1 MSYINVTTD
10 DQLREYC
17 EQLARCDWIA
27 FDTEFVAERT
37 YRPVLCLVQVAT
49 ASGLAIIDALAVD
62 DVTPFWQVIAEPG
75 HETIV
80 HAGRGEVVFCL
91 RAVNRRPAGL
101 FDVQLAAG
109 LTGIEYPASFRTLLG
124 KVLGKT
130 PGSEETRTDWQRR
143 PLSERQIQYAL
154 DDVRYLAEIRD
165 ALHAR
170 LDQLGRL
177 GWLEG
182 EMAAWQDQAE
192 KSVSREQ
199 WRRLSGQAGLDRRSL
214 AVVRELWQWRES
226 EAQRRNCPVRYV
238 LRDDLIVE
246 LARRKTADPKRIR
259 AVRGLERG
267 DLKRSLP
274 ALAERIQHG
283 LSLPKQQWPT
293 KSFREKTPRLA
304 VLGQLLFAALG
315 SVCRQAELAP
325 ALVGSP
331 SDVRELV
338 AYRTGQARNDR
349 PPRLAQGWRAE
360 VVGNLFEDLLA
371 GKKSIQIA
379 DPTSDHPLR
388 FEDSGGRQGSERE

>member
-1 MSYINVTTD
+1 MSHIHLTTD
-10 DQLREYC
+10 DQLRQFC
-17 EQLARCDWIA
+17 GQLADCDWIA
-27 FDTEFVAERT
+27 FDTEFVSERT
-37 YRPVLCLVQVAT
+37 YRPVLCLIQVAT
-49 ASGLAIIDALAVD
+49 ASDLAIIDAVAID
-62 DVTPFWQVIAEPG
+62 DMTPFWQVVAEPG

-91 RAVNRRPAGL
+91 RAVNKQPAGL

-109 LTGIEYPASFRTLLG
+109 LMGIEYPASFSTLLG

-130 PGSEETRTDWQRR
+130 PGSEETRTDWRRR

-170 LDQLGRL
+170 LDELGRL
-177 GWLEG
+177 SWLEG
-182 EMAAWQDQAE
+182 EMASWQDQAE
-192 KSVSREQ
+192 RSVSREQ
-199 WRRLSGQAGLDRRSL
+199 WRRLSGQSGLDRQSL
-214 AVVRELWQWRES
+214 AIVRELWQWRES
-226 EAQRRNCPVRYV
+226 EAERRNCPVRYV

-246 LARRKTADPKRIR
+246 LAKRKTADLKRIR
-259 AVRGLERG
+259 TVRGLERG

-274 ALAERIQHG
+274 AMAEHIELGLA
-283 LSLPKQQWPT
+283 LPKQQWPT
-293 KSFREKTPRLA
+293 KEFRERTPRLA
-304 VLGQLLFAALG
+304 VLGQLLFSALG
-315 SVCRQAELAP
+315 SVCRHAELAP

-371 GKKSIQIA
+371 GKKSIRIA
-379 DPTSDHPLR
+379 DPTSEDPLR
-388 FEDSGGRQGSERE
+388 FDDVAG

>member
-1 MSYINVTTD
+1 MSHIHLTTD
-10 DQLREYC
+10 DQLRQFC
-17 EQLARCDWIA
+17 GQLTDCDWIA
-27 FDTEFVAERT
+27 FDTEFVSERT

-49 ASGLAIIDALAVD
+49 ASDLAIIDAVAID
-62 DVTPFWQVIAEPG
+62 DMTPFWQVVAEPG

-91 RAVNRRPAGL
+91 RAVNKQPAGL

-109 LTGIEYPASFRTLLG
+109 LMGIEYPASFRTLLG

-130 PGSEETRTDWQRR
+130 PGTEETRTDWRRR

-170 LDQLGRL
+170 LDELGRL
-177 GWLEG
+177 SWLDD
-182 EMAAWQDQAE
+182 EMASWQDQAE
-192 KSVSREQ
+192 RSVSREQ
-199 WRRLSGQAGLDRRSL
+199 WRRLSGQSRLDRQSL
-214 AVVRELWQWRES
+214 AIVRELWQWRES
-226 EAQRRNCPVRYV
+226 EAERRNCPVRYV

-246 LARRKTADPKRIR
+246 LAKRKTADLKRIQ

-274 ALAERIQHG
+274 AMAERIERG
-283 LSLPKQQWPT
+283 LALPKQQWPT
-293 KSFREKTPRLA
+293 KEFREKTPRLA
-304 VLGQLLFAALG
+304 VLGQLLFSALG
-315 SVCRQAELAP
+315 SVCRHAELAP
-325 ALVGSP
+325 SLVGSP

-371 GKKSIQIA
+371 GKKSIRIA
-379 DPTSDHPLR
+379 DPTSEDPLR
-388 FEDSGGRQGSERE
+388 FDDVAG

>member
-1 MSYINVTTD
+1 VSYINVTTD
-10 DQLREYC
+10 DQLHEYC
-17 EQLARCDWIA
+17 QQLAQCDWIA

-37 YRPVLCLVQVAT
+37 FRPVLCLIQVAT
-49 ASGLAIIDALAVD
+49 ASGLAIIDALAID

-91 RAVNRRPAGL
+91 RAVNSRPAGL

-109 LTGIEYPASFRTLLG
+109 LMGIEYPASFRTLLG

-177 GWLEG
+177 SWLDG

-192 KSVSREQ
+192 QSVSREQ
-199 WRRLSGQAGLDRRSL
+199 WRRLSGQSGLDRQGL
-214 AVVRELWQWRES
+214 AIVRELWQWRES
-226 EAQRRNCPVRYV
+226 EAERRNCPVRYV
-238 LRDDLIVE
+238 LRDDLLVE
-246 LARRKTADPKRIR
+246 LAKRKTADLKRIR
-259 AVRGLERG
+259 AVRGMERS

-274 ALAERIQHG
+274 ALAERIQQG

-338 AYRTGQARNDR
+338 AYRTGQARKGR

-371 GKKSIQIA
+371 GKRSIRIA
-379 DPTSDHPLR
+379 DPMSDHPLR
-388 FEDSGGRQGSERE
+388 FEDADGR

>member
-1 MSYINVTTD
+1 VSHIHLTTD
-10 DQLREYC
+10 DQLRQFC
-17 EQLARCDWIA
+17 GQLADCDWIA
-27 FDTEFVAERT
+27 FDTEFVSERT
-37 YRPVLCLVQVAT
+37 YRPVLCLIQVAT
-49 ASGLAIIDALAVD
+49 ASDLAIIDAVAID
-62 DVTPFWQVIAEPG
+62 DMTPFWQVVAEPG

-91 RAVNRRPAGL
+91 RAVNKQPAGL

-109 LTGIEYPASFRTLLG
+109 LMGIEYPASFSTLLG

-130 PGSEETRTDWQRR
+130 PGSEETRTDWRRR

-170 LDQLGRL
+170 LDELGRL
-177 GWLEG
+177 SWLEG
-182 EMAAWQDQAE
+182 EMASWQDQAE
-192 KSVSREQ
+192 RSVSREQ
-199 WRRLSGQAGLDRRSL
+199 WRRLSGQSGLDRQSL
-214 AVVRELWQWRES
+214 AIVRELWQWRES
-226 EAQRRNCPVRYV
+226 EAERRNCPVRYV

-246 LARRKTADPKRIR
+246 LAKRKTADLKRIR
-259 AVRGLERG
+259 TVRGLERG

-274 ALAERIQHG
+274 AMAEHIELGLA
-283 LSLPKQQWPT
+283 LPKQQWPT
-293 KSFREKTPRLA
+293 KEFRERTPRLA
-304 VLGQLLFAALG
+304 VLGQLLFSALG
-315 SVCRQAELAP
+315 SVCRHAELAP

-371 GKKSIQIA
+371 GKKSIRIA
-379 DPTSDHPLR
+379 DPTSEDPLR
-388 FEDSGGRQGSERE
+388 FDDVAG